1 MAKKNTYDVTKTGP
15 LTYRQLQEENSSS
28 SASVNS
34 PFYSVL
40 RDTHRRA
47 FVPTSEFIYEGPEK
61 SPLIEAG
68 SYLGESMFDPDYI
81 SEADYARMQEN
92 PEELRAENQPWYAQ
106 LAAGAAKG
114 VLTFGTTFLNG
125 TLGLI
130 AGIGQGIYN
139 LADDD
144 ESTGFLQGIWDN
156 DVNKTMQA
164 VSDWSEKALPN
175 YYTDEEKNEPWYTNI
190 FTANFLGDKFLKNI
204 GFTVGAFY
212 SGGLYSKAL
221 SAIGGAS
228 KLAGATR
235 ALTASGIEAA
245 GEGSIEAINET
256 KPWYNLHAQILD
268 DDRNTQLAKLQ
279 DSYKPRIQ
287 AILDE
292 YENTKGTLVSSPDG
306 RSMYDPAARKRDEA
320 LAALRKEYQA
330 AKTTIDRNYEAGM
343 AKLNEDRAKMGNK
356 ILGMNMAILTAS
368 NLFQFGKL
376 FANGFKTANRTSKIV
391 KAADGTYKAEK
402 SAIEPWAKG
411 IGRSLSEGAEEIS
424 QKAASEVAGNYYGTD
439 VMNYYKKA
447 KDPDAEQETLS
458 WINSFSEGIEKTVG
472 EGSSWEEFFIGT
484 LTGALGMP
492 VFGKANTQQ
501 AYLGKGKS
509 VGMAGG
515 MFDAFSEYKE
525 RVQRDTEIAN
535 ALNERVQDPKFKEYY
550 QGMIRHYKL
559 QKEMDK
565 ATDSG
570 DEFEFKNHEHSQ
582 MVNDIA
588 MWDNAGKIEDLI
600 EMINDA
606 ADTSPKNIQEI
617 IRDTTDNLQ
626 SNPEYQK
633 NIDKISKKIG
643 NLEDKLDV
651 LGGQLSETSEDDAN
665 YEKLISEVEKTNKQ
679 IDKEKA
685 KLKEAETKRNLFV
698 GAFVDERGNPYSQKD
713 IVNKI
718 ESNKK
723 DILDAVELYRKTKQ
737 DIDSGTNYTLN
748 SEQLALLTWMKA
760 HKENW
765 DNRASTMAGEVKQSA
780 VPLILKAVQKEID
793 DFNKELNDMPE
804 ILKEEN
810 KKKAEEINKDVKTL
824 MDIKETLTK
833 LQAMDNAD
841 VARTLALAPQI
852 GNLLK
857 LSMAR
862 PDISQQLTGNTWELI
877 KKVDD
882 IAKAS
887 NASLQYQQ
895 KLMEYMLN
903 PQALNKDMEEADKE
917 AVSEYIKKQTEQIK
931 KDIVENVKTVPQMR
945 EALQGLGDDH
955 DAIVKQLTKDEDE
968 NIAKLATAYQQITA
982 LQRIAEKEFVKP
994 PRNEMEATGNNA
1006 AMQTFD
1012 AIVNEADSI
1021 EDAINKLKE
1030 QIDKAKSATENVGH
1044 EAIVANKLQEILDSY
1059 EDAKSAKKT
1068 ESKDKESKKKAKEDD
1083 NAGWFR
1089 KGMKRAKEK
1098 AGEVLNKA
1106 KEKIKGKE
1114 EDKEDK
1120 EEETKGKGKGKEET
1134 TVKKKLNLRVL
1145 NSLPIDEAIEYLEN
1159 LDVDD
1164 FSDAEIA
1171 KLNNLLQKMKEKK
1184 NNPSV
1189 HNSSDE
1195 ESSNA
1200 EDNSTE
1206 KSSDPHFRSWIWGK
1220 YNFKSLADR
1229 AKREAVYNTYDKT
1242 QDQLAAMDELGAF
1255 DFVDNGGLGRLVKA
1269 EPNLKINYIKAKDK
1283 RLADSILLAVEM
1295 TKERIRKAKPVRLI
1309 TGSDGKSYQVVGV
1322 LGYPNTDVAAKDN
1335 WQEVNKAIMK
1345 ERGKDRPEFFVSENF
1360 YNKVKHIYSGR
1371 MVKSGTIVSK
1381 DGTVTGKVEDRSLK
1395 QMLHGVQPL
1404 LGVYYNEARPLE
1416 TPALPNG
1423 ADVVPLNINNR
1434 NPREGSIWLMVQ
1446 EADGRYYAKAVKVRR
1461 FTTDEYNID
1470 EHKDSPILQQI
1481 IHDLKVICNPEAD
1494 VLDRYSAKYD
1504 LQEHLLYFPENI
1516 NILFNEDV
1524 VSISGVEWGNDIGKG
1539 LSPEEKAQK
1548 ILENLQDED
1557 LNLRFQIDVSHLED
1571 KDYVQELLDSD
1582 VMTSDLLQAHNVN
1595 ASFDL
1600 YLNDSETGEPIESNQ
1615 ANEGSN
1621 VGHTGSRGVN
1631 IALSG
1636 NTVNIG
1642 RTEYTLLSDG
1652 RVMKKNQEVTDPKI
1666 VAQVKVINNIDEGKV
1681 NPIENTNVYLGVYD
1695 DGTRF
1700 GVKKTATSHSILE
1713 GSKLEAAE
1721 EKAKKLAEKKKK
1733 RANVKNVAK
1742 AIEEGKEEG
1751 LSTDE
1756 LKSKAKSSLF
1766 GIEDEEDSENTTSD
1780 TTDTTDDEEGG
1791 ISTDAS
1797 MSRARRGLFGVD
1809 SSKDENKDE
1818 DDSLPEPEAPAKPKR
1833 KGPPI
1838 IGREFKEIPVRDTAV
1853 TLESLS
1859 RKRANR
1865 TRIFGLTKDGKQM
1878 FTKLTDFYDYVR
1890 DPKNGLSDIINTQED
1905 FNSLLN
1911 TIEKCR

>member
-15 LTYRQLQEENSSS
+15 LTYRQLQEENSPS

-47 FVPTSEFIYEGPEK
+47 FVPSSEFIYEGPEK

-81 SEADYARMQEN
+81 SEVDYARMQEN

-144 ESTGFLQGIWDN
+144 ENTGFWQGIWDN
-156 DVNKTMQA
+156 DVSKTMQA

-221 SAIGGAS
+221 SAIGGVS

-235 ALTASGIEAA
+235 ALTASGIAA
-245 GEGSIEAINET
+245 VNEGSIEAINNT
-256 KPWYNLHAQILD
+256 RDWYKLHAQMLD
-268 DDRNTQLAKLQ
+268 DDRNQQLVNLQ
-279 DSYKPRIQ
+279 DSYNPKIQ
-287 AILDE
+287 AIIDE
-292 YENTKGTLVSSPDG
+292 YENTKGTLVTSPDG

-320 LAALRKEYQA
+320 LAALRKEYQT
-330 AKTTIDRNYEAGM
+330 AKTTIDKNYEVGM

-356 ILGMNMAILTAS
+356 ILGMNAAILTAS
-368 NLFQFGKL
+368 NMFQFGKL

-515 MFDAFSEYKE
+515 MFDAFSEYRE

-535 ALNERVQDPKFKEYY
+535 ALNEGVQDPKFKEYY

-559 QKEMDK
+559 QKEMDN

-606 ADTSPKNIQEI
+606 ADASPENIQEI
-617 IRDTTDNLQ
+617 IRETTSNLQ

-633 NIDKISKKIG
+633 NIDKINKKIG
-643 NLEDKLDV
+643 KLEEKLDE
-651 LGGQLSETSEDDAN
+651 LKGQLSETYEDDVN
-665 YEKLISEVEKTNKQ
+665 YEKLINEVNKVNKQ
-679 IDKEKA
+679 IDKEEA

-698 GAFVDERGNPYSQKD
+698 GAFVDERGNPYSQED

-723 DILDAVELYRKTKQ
+723 DILDTIELYRKTKQ
-737 DIDSGTNYTLN
+737 DIDSSTNYALN
-748 SEQLALLTWMKA
+748 SEQLALLIWMKA

-765 DNRASTMAGEVKQSA
+765 DNRASTMAGEIKQSA
-780 VPLILKAVQKEID
+780 VPLILKAVQKETD
-793 DFNKELNDMPE
+793 DFNKELNNMPE

-810 KKKAEEINKDVKTL
+810 RKKAEEINKDVKTL

-841 VARTLALAPQI
+841 VARTLALAPQV
-852 GNLLK
+852 GSLLK

-862 PDISQQLTGNTWELI
+862 PDISQQITGNTWELI

-882 IAKAS
+882 VAKAT

-931 KDIVENVKTVPQMR
+931 KDIVDNVKTVPQMR

-955 DAIVKQLTKDEDE
+955 DAVVKQLTKDENED
-968 NIAKLATAYQQITA
+968 IANLATAYQQITA
-982 LQRIAEKEFVKP
+982 LQRIAEKKFAEP
-994 PRNEMEATGNNA
+994 SRNEMEATGNNA

-1012 AIVNEADSI
+1012 AVVNEANSI
-1021 EDAINKLKE
+1021 EDVINKLKE
-1030 QIDKAKSATENVGH
+1030 QIDNANNATENVGH

-1059 EDAKSAKKT
+1059 KDAKSTKKT

-1083 NAGWFR
+1083 NAEWIK
-1089 KGMKRAKEK
+1089 KGIKKAKKK
-1098 AGEVLNKA
+1098 AGEALNKA
-1106 KEKIKGKE
+1106 KEKLKGKE
-1114 EDKEDK
+1114 EDKE
-1120 EEETKGKGKGKEET
+1120 EETKDKDKEKDK
-1134 TVKKKLNLRVL
+1134 VKKKLDLRVL
-1145 NSLPIDEAIEYLEN
+1145 NSLPIDEAIEYLEK

-1164 FSDAEIA
+1164 FSAAEVA

-1184 NNPSV
+1184 DNPSV

-1220 YNFKSLADR
+1220 YDFVSLYDR

-1283 RLADSILLAVEM
+1283 RLSDSILLAVEM
-1295 TKERIRKAKPVRLI
+1295 TKERTRKTKPVRLI

-1322 LGYPNTDVAAKDN
+1322 LGYASADDAAKDN

-1345 ERGKDRPEFFVSENF
+1345 ERGKARPEYFVSENF

-1371 MVKSGTIVSK
+1371 MVKSGTVVSK
-1381 DGTVTGKVEDRSLK
+1381 DGTITGKVEDRSLK

-1404 LGVYYNEARPLE
+1404 LGVYYNEAKPLE
-1416 TPALPNG
+1416 IPALPNG

-1461 FTTDEYNID
+1461 FNTKEYNID

-1481 IHDLKVICNPEAD
+1481 IHDLEVICNPEAD

-1516 NILFNEDV
+1516 NILFNEDI

-1548 ILENLQDED
+1548 IRKNLQDED
-1557 LNLRFQIDVSHLED
+1557 LNLRFQIDVSKLDD

-1615 ANEGSN
+1615 ANEDSN
-1621 VGHTGSRGVN
+1621 VGHTGNRGVN

-1652 RVMKKNQEVTDPKI
+1652 TVMKKNQKVEDPNI
-1666 VAQVKVINNIDEGKV
+1666 IAQVKVINNINKGAV
-1681 NPIENTNVYLGVYD
+1681 NPIEGTNVYIGIYD

-1713 GSKLEAAE
+1713 GSKLEAVE

-1733 RANVKNVAK
+1733 RTNIKKVAK
-1742 AIEEGKEEG
+1742 SVEEGKEEG
-1751 LSTDE
+1751 LSTGE
-1756 LKSKAKSSLF
+1756 LKRKAKSSLF
-1766 GIEDEEDSENTTSD
+1766 GIEDGEEGDTASTNTPG
-1780 TTDTTDDEEGG
+1780 DEEGG
-1791 ISTDAS
+1791 ISTDAL
-1797 MSRARRGLFGVD
+1797 MNRARRGLFGVN
-1809 SSKDENKDE
+1809 SSEDE
-1818 DDSLPEPEAPAKPKR
+1818 DEDESLPEPKAPAKPKR

-1838 IGREFKEIPVRDTAV
+1838 IGREFKGEPIVKDTAV

-1865 TRIFGLTKDGKQM
+1865 TRIFGLTDKKGKQM
-1878 FTKLTDFYDYVR
+1878 FTELTDFYDYVR

-1905 FNSLLN
+1905 FDSLLD
-1911 TIEKCR
+1911 TIENCR

>member
-15 LTYRQLQEENSSS
+15 LTYRQLQEENSPS

-40 RDTHRRA
+40 RDTHRKA
-47 FVPTSEFIYEGPEK
+47 FVPSSEFIYEGPEK

-81 SEADYARMQEN
+81 SEVDYARMQEN
-92 PEELRAENQPWYAQ
+92 PEELRAENQPWYSK
-106 LAAGAAKG
+106 LGAGAAKG

-235 ALTASGIEAA
+235 ALTASGIAA
-245 GEGSIEAINET
+245 TNEGSIEALNET
-256 KPWYNLHAQILD
+256 ESWYNLNAQILD

-292 YENTKGTLVSSPDG
+292 YENTKGTLVTSPDG
-306 RSMYDPAARKRDEA
+306 RSMYDPAVRKRDEA
-320 LAALRKEYQA
+320 LAALQKEYQT
-330 AKTTIDRNYEAGM
+330 AKTTVDRNYEAGM

-402 SAIEPWAKG
+402 SAIEPWVKG
-411 IGRSLSEGAEEIS
+411 IGRSLSEGTEEIS

-515 MFDAFSEYKE
+515 MFDAFSEYRE

-606 ADTSPKNIQEI
+606 ADTSPENIQEI
-617 IRDTTDNLQ
+617 IRETTSNLQ

-633 NIDKISKKIG
+633 NIDKINKKIG
-643 NLEDKLDV
+643 KLEEKLDE

-665 YEKLISEVEKTNKQ
+665 YEKLINEVNKINEQ
-679 IDKEKA
+679 IDKEEA

-698 GAFVDERGNPYSQKD
+698 GAFVDERGNPYSQED

-723 DILDAVELYRKTKQ
+723 DILDTIELYRKTKQ
-737 DIDSGTNYTLN
+737 DIDSSTNYALN

-765 DNRASTMAGEVKQSA
+765 DNRASTMAGEIKQSA

-793 DFNKELNDMPE
+793 DFNKELNNMPE

-810 KKKAEEINKDVKTL
+810 RKKAEEINKDVKTL

-841 VARTLALAPQI
+841 VARTLALAPQV
-852 GNLLK
+852 GSLLK

-862 PDISQQLTGNTWELI
+862 PDISQQITGNTWELI

-882 IAKAS
+882 VAKAT

-931 KDIVENVKTVPQMR
+931 KDIVDNVKTVPQMR

-955 DAIVKQLTKDEDE
+955 DAVVKQLTKDENED
-968 NIAKLATAYQQITA
+968 IAKLATAYQQITA
-982 LQRIAEKEFVKP
+982 LQRIAEKEFAKP

-1012 AIVNEADSI
+1012 AVVNEANSI
-1021 EDAINKLKE
+1021 EDVINKLKE
-1030 QIDKAKSATENVGH
+1030 QIDDANNATENVGH

-1083 NAGWFR
+1083 NAGWFK

-1106 KEKIKGKE
+1106 KEKLKG
-1114 EDKEDK
+1114 KEDK
-1120 EEETKGKGKGKEET
+1120 EEETKDKDKEKDK
-1134 TVKKKLNLRVL
+1134 VKKKLDLRVL
-1145 NSLPIDEAIEYLEN
+1145 NSLPIDEAIEYLEK

-1164 FSDAEIA
+1164 FSAAEVA

-1184 NNPSV
+1184 DNPSV

-1206 KSSDPHFRSWIWGK
+1206 KSSDPHFRSWRWGK
-1220 YNFKSLADR
+1220 YDFVSLNDR
-1229 AKREAVYNTYDKT
+1229 AKREAVYNTHDKT

-1269 EPNLKINYIKAKDK
+1269 EPNLKITYIKAKDK
-1283 RLADSILLAVEM
+1283 RLSDSILLAVEM

-1322 LGYPNTDVAAKDN
+1322 LGYASADDAAKDN

-1345 ERGKDRPEFFVSENF
+1345 ERGKARPEYFVSENF

-1371 MVKSGTIVSK
+1371 MVKSGTVVSK

-1395 QMLHGVQPL
+1395 QMLHGVTPL
-1404 LGVYYNEARPLE
+1404 LGVYYNEARGLE
-1416 TPALPNG
+1416 VPALPNG
-1423 ADVVPLNINNR
+1423 ADKVPLNINNR
-1434 NPREGSIWLMVQ
+1434 NPREGSVWLMVQ
-1446 EADGRYYAKAVKVRR
+1446 EADGRYYAKAIKVRR
-1461 FTTDEYNID
+1461 FNTEEYNID

-1481 IHDLKVICNPEAD
+1481 IHDLEVICNPEAD

-1504 LQEHLLYFPENI
+1504 LQEHLLYFPEYI
-1516 NILFNEDV
+1516 NILFNEDI

-1557 LNLRFQIDVSHLED
+1557 LNLRFQIDVSKLDD

-1600 YLNDSETGEPIESNQ
+1600 YLNDNETGEPIESNQ
-1615 ANEGSN
+1615 ANEDSN
-1621 VGHTGSRGVN
+1621 VGHTGNRGVN

-1695 DGTRF
+1695 DGTEF
-1700 GVKKTATSHSILE
+1700 GVKKTATSHSIVE
-1713 GSKLEAAE
+1713 GDKLEAAK
-1721 EKAKKLAEKKKK
+1721 EKSKKLTEKKKQK
-1733 RANVKNVAK
+1733 ATIKKVAK
-1742 AIEEGKEEG
+1742 VIEEGKEDG
-1751 LSTDE
+1751 LSTEE
-1756 LKSKAKSSLF
+1756 LRKKAGKTIF
-1766 GIEDEEDSENTTSD
+1766 GIEDE
-1780 TTDTTDDEEGG
+1780 
-1791 ISTDAS
+1791 
-1797 MSRARRGLFGVD
+1797 
-1809 SSKDENKDE
+1809 DE
-1818 DDSLPEPEAPAKPKR
+1818 DTDSVTETLSTEEDDLSTESLRNRAGRSIFSGVVSSDEVEEEPAPKTTAKPRR

-1859 RKRANR
+1859 RKRANIA
-1865 TRIFGLTKDGKQM
+1865 RIFGLTKDGKQM

-1905 FNSLLN
+1905 FDSLLN
-1911 TIEKCR
+1911 TIENCR

>member
-1 MAKKNTYDVTKTGP
+1 MATKTRKLEDRVNTGIIDLTKTGP
-15 LTYRQLQEENSSS
+15 VSYRELQRLNNYLPEESDINKKESDSWGS
-28 SASVNS
+28 DL
-34 PFYSVL
+34 VL
-40 RDTHRRA
+40 GRA
-47 FVPTSEFIYEGPEK
+47 GAIHYTN
-61 SPLIEAG
+61 
-68 SYLGESMFDPDYI
+68 
-81 SEADYARMQEN
+81 N
-92 PEELRAENQPWYAQ
+92 PEEDFGESSYDDVLANQFQYDNYVDLRGERQPWYAQ

-139 LADDD
+139 LADDN
-144 ESTGFLQGIWDN
+144 ENTGFWQGIWDN

-204 GFTVGAFY
+204 GFIVGAYY

-235 ALTASGIEAA
+235 AMTASGIAA
-245 GEGSIEAINET
+245 VNEGSIEAINNT
-256 KPWYNLHAQILD
+256 RDWYNLHAQMLD
-268 DDRNTQLAKLQ
+268 DDRSQQLVNLQ
-279 DSYKPRIQ
+279 DSYKPKIQ

-320 LAALRKEYQA
+320 LAALQKEYQT
-330 AKTTIDRNYEAGM
+330 AKTTVDRNYEAGM

-356 ILGMNMAILTAS
+356 ILGMNAAILTAS

-411 IGRSLSEGAEEIS
+411 IGRSLSEGTEEIS
-424 QKAASEVAGNYYGTD
+424 QKVASEVAGNYYGTD

-515 MFDAFSEYKE
+515 MFDAFAEYRE

-606 ADTSPKNIQEI
+606 ADTSPENIQEI
-617 IRDTTDNLQ
+617 IRETTSNLQ
-626 SNPEYQK
+626 SNPKYQK
-633 NIDKISKKIG
+633 NIDEINKKIG
-643 NLEDKLDV
+643 KLEEKLDE

-665 YEKLISEVEKTNKQ
+665 YEKLINEVDKVNKQ
-679 IDKEKA
+679 IDKEEA

-698 GAFVDERGNPYSQKD
+698 GAFVDERGNPYSQED

-723 DILDAVELYRKTKQ
+723 DILDAVKLYRKTKQ

-765 DNRASTMAGEVKQSA
+765 DNRASTMAGEIKQSA

-841 VARTLALAPQI
+841 VARTLALAPQV
-852 GNLLK
+852 GSLLK

-862 PDISQQLTGNTWELI
+862 PDISQQITGNTWELI

-882 IAKAS
+882 VAKAT

-931 KDIVENVKTVPQMR
+931 KDIVDNVKTVPQMR

-955 DAIVKQLTKDEDE
+955 DAIVKQLTKDENED
-968 NIAKLATAYQQITA
+968 IAKLATAYQQITA
-982 LQRIAEKEFVKP
+982 LQRIAEKEFAEP

-1012 AIVNEADSI
+1012 AVVNEANSI
-1021 EDAINKLKE
+1021 EDVINKLKE
-1030 QIDKAKSATENVGH
+1030 QIEDANNATENIGH

-1068 ESKDKESKKKAKEDD
+1068 ENKDKESKKKAKEDD
-1083 NAGWFR
+1083 NAGWFK
-1089 KGMKRAKEK
+1089 KGMKKAKEK
-1098 AGEVLNKA
+1098 AGEALNKA

-1114 EDKEDK
+1114 EDKKDK
-1120 EEETKGKGKGKEET
+1120 EEETKGKDKEEP
-1134 TVKKKLNLRVL
+1134 TVKKKLNLKVL

-1164 FSDAEIA
+1164 FSAAEVA

-1206 KSSDPHFRSWIWGK
+1206 KSSDPHFRSWRWGK
-1220 YNFKSLADR
+1220 YDFVSLNDR

-1283 RLADSILLAVEM
+1283 RLSDSILLAVEM
-1295 TKERIRKAKPVRLI
+1295 TKERTRKAKPVRLI
-1309 TGSDGKSYQVVGV
+1309 TGSDDKSYQVVGV
-1322 LGYPNTDVAAKDN
+1322 LGYASADDAAKDN

-1345 ERGKDRPEFFVSENF
+1345 ERGKARPEYFVSENF

-1371 MVKSGTIVSK
+1371 MVKSGTVVSK

-1416 TPALPNG
+1416 IPALPNG
-1423 ADVVPLNINNR
+1423 ADVVSLNINNR

-1481 IHDLKVICNPEAD
+1481 IHDLEVICNPESD

-1504 LQEHLLYFPENI
+1504 LQEHLLYFPEGI

-1548 ILENLQDED
+1548 ILKSLQDED
-1557 LNLRFQIDVSHLED
+1557 LNLRFQIDVSKLDD
-1571 KDYVQELLDSD
+1571 KDYVLELLDSD

-1615 ANEGSN
+1615 ANEDSN
-1621 VGHTGSRGVN
+1621 VGHTGNRGVN

-1642 RTEYTLLSDG
+1642 KTEYTLLSDG
-1652 RVMKKNQEVTDPKI
+1652 RVMKKNQEVTDSKI

-1695 DGTRF
+1695 DGTEF
-1700 GVKKTATSHSILE
+1700 GVKKTATSHSIVE
-1713 GSKLEAAE
+1713 GDKLEAAK
-1721 EKAKKLAEKKKK
+1721 EKSKKLTEKKKQK
-1733 RANVKNVAK
+1733 ATIKKVAK
-1742 AIEEGKEEG
+1742 VIEEGKEDG
-1751 LSTDE
+1751 LSTEE
-1756 LKSKAKSSLF
+1756 LRKKAGKTIF
-1766 GIEDEEDSENTTSD
+1766 GIEDEDKDTDSVTETL
-1780 TTDTTDDEEGG
+1780 
-1791 ISTDAS
+1791 ST
-1797 MSRARRGLFGVD
+1797 
-1809 SSKDENKDE
+1809 EE
-1818 DDSLPEPEAPAKPKR
+1818 DDLSTESLRKRAGRSIFSGVVSSDEVEEEPAPKATAKPRR

-1859 RKRANR
+1859 RKRANWA
-1865 TRIFGLTKDGKQM
+1865 RIFGLTKDGKQM

-1905 FNSLLN
+1905 FDSLLD
-1911 TIEKCR
+1911 TIENCR

>member
-1 MAKKNTYDVTKTGP
+1 MATKTRKLEDRVNTGLIDLTKTGP
-15 LTYRQLQEENSSS
+15 ISYRELQRLNNYLPEESDINKKESDSWGS
-28 SASVNS
+28 DL
-34 PFYSVL
+34 VL
-40 RDTHRRA
+40 GRA
-47 FVPTSEFIYEGPEK
+47 GDIHYTN
-61 SPLIEAG
+61 
-68 SYLGESMFDPDYI
+68 
-81 SEADYARMQEN
+81 N
-92 PEELRAENQPWYAQ
+92 PEEDFGESVYDDVLANQFQYDNYVDLRGERQPWYAQ

-114 VLTFGTTFLNG
+114 VLTFGTTFVNG

-144 ESTGFLQGIWDN
+144 ENTGFWQGIWDN

-235 ALTASGIEAA
+235 ALTASGIAA
-245 GEGSIEAINET
+245 VNEGSIEAINNT
-256 KPWYNLHAQILD
+256 RDWYNLHSQMLD
-268 DDRNTQLAKLQ
+268 DDRNQQLVNLK

-292 YENTKGTLVSSPDG
+292 YENTKGTLVTSPDG
-306 RSMYDPAARKRDEA
+306 RSMYDPAKRKMDLA

-330 AKTTIDRNYEAGM
+330 AKTTVDRNYEAGM

-356 ILGMNMAILTAS
+356 ILGMNVAILTAS
-368 NLFQFGKL
+368 NMFQFGKL

-411 IGRSLSEGAEEIS
+411 IGRSLAEGNEEIS
-424 QKAASEVAGNYYGTD
+424 QKAAAEVAGNYYGTD

-447 KDPDAEQETLS
+447 KDPDAEQETLD

-472 EGSSWEEFFIGT
+472 EGSSWEEFFIGA

-606 ADTSPKNIQEI
+606 ADTSPENIQEI
-617 IRDTTDNLQ
+617 IRETTSNLQ

-633 NIDKISKKIG
+633 NIDKINKKIG
-643 NLEDKLDV
+643 KLEEKLDV
-651 LGGQLSETSEDDAN
+651 LVGQLSETSEDDAN
-665 YEKLISEVEKTNKQ
+665 YEKLINEVDKVNKQ
-679 IDKEKA
+679 INKEEA
-685 KLKEAETKRNLFV
+685 KLREAETKRNLFV
-698 GAFVDERGNPYSQKD
+698 GAFVDERGNPYSQED

-723 DILDAVELYRKTKQ
+723 DILNAVKLYRKTKQ
-737 DIDSGTNYTLN
+737 DIDSSTNYTLN

-765 DNRASTMAGEVKQSA
+765 DNRASTMAGEIKQSA

-810 KKKAEEINKDVKTL
+810 RKKAEEINKDVKTL

-841 VARTLALAPQI
+841 VARTLALAPQV
-852 GNLLK
+852 GSLLK

-862 PDISQQLTGNTWELI
+862 PDISQQITGNTWELI

-882 IAKAS
+882 VAKAT

-931 KDIVENVKTVPQMR
+931 KDIVDNVKTVPQMR

-982 LQRIAEKEFVKP
+982 LQRIAEKEFAEP

-1030 QIDKAKSATENVGH
+1030 QIDKAQSATENVGH

-1083 NAGWFR
+1083 NAGWFK
-1089 KGMKRAKEK
+1089 KGMKKAKEK
-1098 AGEVLNKA
+1098 AGEALNKA

-1114 EDKEDK
+1114 EDKE
-1120 EEETKGKGKGKEET
+1120 EETKDKDKEKDK
-1134 TVKKKLNLRVL
+1134 VKKKLDLRVL
-1145 NSLPIDEAIEYLEN
+1145 NSLPIDEAIEYLEK

-1184 NNPSV
+1184 KNPSV

-1206 KSSDPHFRSWIWGK
+1206 KSSDPHFRSWRWGK
-1220 YNFKSLADR
+1220 YDFVSLYDR
-1229 AKREAVYNTYDKT
+1229 AKREAIYNTYDKT

-1269 EPNLKINYIKAKDK
+1269 EPNLKINYIKAKE
-1283 RLADSILLAVEM
+1283 RLSDSILLAVEM
-1295 TKERIRKAKPVRLI
+1295 TKERVKKAKPVRLI
-1309 TGSDGKSYQVVGV
+1309 TGSNGKQYQVVGV
-1322 LGYPNTDVAAKDN
+1322 LGYASADDAAKDN

-1345 ERGKDRPEFFVSENF
+1345 ERGKERPEFFVSEKF

-1371 MVKSGTIVSK
+1371 MVKSGTVVSK

-1416 TPALPNG
+1416 IPALPNG

-1434 NPREGSIWLMVQ
+1434 NPREGSIWLVVQ
-1446 EADGRYYAKAVKVRR
+1446 EADGRFYAKAVKVRR
-1461 FTTDEYNID
+1461 FNKKEYNIG

-1481 IHDLKVICNPEAD
+1481 THDLEVICNPEAD

-1733 RANVKNVAK
+1733 RTNVKKVAK

-1766 GIEDEEDSENTTSD
+1766 GIEDKEDSESTADTNTPE
-1780 TTDTTDDEEGG
+1780 EEGG
-1791 ISTDAS
+1791 ISTDAL
-1797 MSRARRGLFGVD
+1797 MGRARRGLFGVD
-1809 SSKDENKDE
+1809 SSEDE
-1818 DDSLPEPEAPAKPKR
+1818 DDSLPEPKAPAKPKR

-1838 IGREFKEIPVRDTAV
+1838 IGREFKGEPIVKDTAV

-1878 FTKLTDFYDYVR
+1878 FTTLTDFYDYVR

-1905 FNSLLN
+1905 FDSLLD

>member
-1 MAKKNTYDVTKTGP
+1 MATKTRKLEDRVNTGLIDLTKTGP
-15 LTYRQLQEENSSS
+15 ISYRELQRLNNYLPEESDINKKESDSWGS
-28 SASVNS
+28 DL
-34 PFYSVL
+34 VL
-40 RDTHRRA
+40 GRA
-47 FVPTSEFIYEGPEK
+47 GDIHYTN
-61 SPLIEAG
+61 
-68 SYLGESMFDPDYI
+68 
-81 SEADYARMQEN
+81 N
-92 PEELRAENQPWYAQ
+92 PEEDFGESVYDDVLANQFQYDNYEDLRGERQPWYAQ

-144 ESTGFLQGIWDN
+144 ESTGFWQGIWDN

-175 YYTDEEKNEPWYTNI
+175 YYTDEEKNGPWYENI
-190 FTANFLGDKFLKNI
+190 FTANFLGDKFLKNV

-221 SAIGGAS
+221 SAIP
-228 KLAGATR
+228 KLTGITR
-235 ALTASGIEAA
+235 AMTASGIAA
-245 GEGSIEAINET
+245 VNEGSIEAINNT
-256 KPWYNLHAQILD
+256 RDWYKLHSQMLD
-268 DDRNTQLAKLQ
+268 DDRNQQLVNLQ

-292 YENTKGTLVSSPDG
+292 YENTKGTLVTSPDG
-306 RSMYDPAARKRDEA
+306 KSMYDPAKRKMDLA
-320 LAALRKEYQA
+320 LAALRKEYDSA
-330 AKTTIDRNYEAGM
+330 VTSINKNYEVGM
-343 AKLNEDRAKMGNK
+343 AKLNEDRAKMGNA
-356 ILGMNMAILTAS
+356 ILGMNVGILTAS
-368 NLFQFGKL
+368 NMFQFGKL

-447 KDPDAEQETLS
+447 KDPDAEQETLD
-458 WINSFSEGIEKTVG
+458 WINSFNEGIEKTLG

-606 ADTSPKNIQEI
+606 ADTSPENINEI

-633 NIDKISKKIG
+633 NIDKISNKIG
-643 NLEDKLDV
+643 KLEDKLEV

-765 DNRASTMAGEVKQSA
+765 DDRASTMAGEIKQSA

-833 LQAMDNAD
+833 LQAMDDAD

-862 PDISQQLTGNTWELI
+862 PDISQQIAGNTWELI

-955 DAIVKQLTKDEDE
+955 DAIVKQLTRDEDE

-1012 AIVNEADSI
+1012 AITNEAESI
-1021 EDAINKLKE
+1021 EDVINKLKE
-1030 QIDKAKSATENVGH
+1030 QIDKAKNATENVGH

-1083 NAGWFR
+1083 EDSSWIKKSTKAA
-1089 KGMKRAKEK
+1089 KKKVTEALKKVKEK
-1098 AGEVLNKA
+1098 V
-1106 KEKIKGKE
+1106 KGKE
-1114 EDKEDK
+1114 ESKEDKEDK
-1120 EEETKGKGKGKEET
+1120 EKETKGKDKEET

-1145 NSLPIDEAIEYLEN
+1145 NSLPIDEAIEYLEK

-1164 FSDAEIA
+1164 FSDAKIA

-1206 KSSDPHFRSWIWGK
+1206 KSSDPHFRSWRWGK
-1220 YNFKSLADR
+1220 YDFVSLYDR

-1283 RLADSILLAVEM
+1283 RLTDSILLAVEM
-1295 TKERIRKAKPVRLI
+1295 TEERIRKAKPVRLI

-1322 LGYPNTDVAAKDN
+1322 LGYANTDVAAKDN
-1335 WQEVNKAIMK
+1335 WQEVNKAIMR

-1371 MVKSGTIVSK
+1371 MVKSGTVVSK
-1381 DGTVTGKVEDRSLK
+1381 DGTITGKVEDRSLK

-1416 TPALPNG
+1416 IPALPNG

-1434 NPREGSIWLMVQ
+1434 NPREGSIWLVVQ

-1461 FTTDEYNID
+1461 FTTDEYNTD

-1481 IHDLKVICNPEAD
+1481 IHDLEVICNPEAD

-1524 VSISGVEWGNDIGKG
+1524 VSISGVEWGNNIGKG

-1548 ILENLQDED
+1548 ILKSLQSED

-1621 VGHTGSRGVN
+1621 VGHTGNRGVN

-1700 GVKKTATSHSILE
+1700 GVKKTASSHSILE

-1721 EKAKKLAEKKKK
+1721 EKAKKLAEKKEK
-1733 RANVKNVAK
+1733 RANVKKVAK

-1766 GIEDEEDSENTTSD
+1766 GIEDEEDSENTTTSD
-1780 TTDTTDDEEGG
+1780 TSDTSDEDGG
-1791 ISTDAS
+1791 ISTDALLN
-1797 MSRARRGLFGVD
+1797 RARKGLFGAD
-1809 SSKDENKDE
+1809 SSEDE
-1818 DDSLPEPEAPAKPKR
+1818 DEDSSLPKPEVPAKPKR

-1838 IGREFKEIPVRDTAV
+1838 IGREFKGKPIVRDTAV

-1865 TRIFGLTKDGKQM
+1865 TRIFGLTDEKGKQM

-1890 DPKNGLSDIINTQED
+1890 DPKKGLSDIINTQED
-1905 FNSLLN
+1905 FDSLLD
-1911 TIEKCR
+1911 TIENCR

>member
-15 LTYRQLQEENSSS
+15 LTYRQLQEENSPS

-47 FVPTSEFIYEGPEK
+47 FVPSSEFIYEGPEK

-81 SEADYARMQEN
+81 SEVDYARMQEN

-144 ESTGFLQGIWDN
+144 ENTGFWQGIWDN
-156 DVNKTMQA
+156 DVNRTMQA

-235 ALTASGIEAA
+235 ALTASGIAA
-245 GEGSIEAINET
+245 VNEGSIEAINNT
-256 KPWYNLHAQILD
+256 RDWYKLHAQMLD
-268 DDRNTQLAKLQ
+268 DDRNQQLVNLQ

-287 AILDE
+287 AIVDE

-306 RSMYDPAARKRDEA
+306 RSMYDPAARKRDAA
-320 LAALRKEYQA
+320 LAALRKEYQT
-330 AKTTIDRNYEAGM
+330 AKTTVDRNYEVGM

-356 ILGMNMAILTAS
+356 ILGMNAAILTAS

-439 VMNYYKKA
+439 VMNYYKHA
-447 KDPDAEQETLS
+447 KDPDAEQETLD
-458 WINSFSEGIEKTVG
+458 WINSFNEGIEKTLG
-472 EGSSWEEFFIGT
+472 EGSSWEEFFIGA

-606 ADTSPKNIQEI
+606 ADTSPENIQEI
-617 IRDTTDNLQ
+617 IRETTSNLQ
-626 SNPEYQK
+626 SNPKYQK
-633 NIDKISKKIG
+633 NIDKISNKIG
-643 NLEDKLDV
+643 KLEDKLDE
-651 LGGQLSETSEDDAN
+651 LGGQLSETSEDDTN
-665 YEKLISEVEKTNKQ
+665 YEKLISKVEKTNKQ

-698 GAFVDERGNPYSQKD
+698 GAFVDERGNPYSQED

-723 DILDAVELYRKTKQ
+723 DILDTIELYRKTKQ
-737 DIDSGTNYTLN
+737 DIDSSTNYALN

-765 DNRASTMAGEVKQSA
+765 DNRASTMAGEIKQSA

-793 DFNKELNDMPE
+793 DFNKELNNMPE

-810 KKKAEEINKDVKTL
+810 RKKAEEINKDVKTL

-841 VARTLALAPQI
+841 VARTLALAPQV
-852 GNLLK
+852 GSLLK

-862 PDISQQLTGNTWELI
+862 PDISQQITGNTWELI

-882 IAKAS
+882 VAKAT

-931 KDIVENVKTVPQMR
+931 KDIVDNVKTVPQMR

-982 LQRIAEKEFVKP
+982 LQRIAEKEFAEP

-1012 AIVNEADSI
+1012 AVVNEANSI
-1021 EDAINKLKE
+1021 EDVINKLKE
-1030 QIDKAKSATENVGH
+1030 QIDNANNATKNVGH

-1083 NAGWFR
+1083 NAGWFK

-1098 AGEVLNKA
+1098 AGEALNKA
-1106 KEKIKGKE
+1106 KEKLKG
-1114 EDKEDK
+1114 KEDK
-1120 EEETKGKGKGKEET
+1120 EEETKDKDKEKDK
-1134 TVKKKLNLRVL
+1134 VKKKLDLRVL
-1145 NSLPIDEAIEYLEN
+1145 NSLPIDEAIEYLEK

-1171 KLNNLLQKMKEKK
+1171 KLNNLLQKMKDKK
-1184 NNPSV
+1184 DNPSV

-1283 RLADSILLAVEM
+1283 RLSDSILLAVEM

-1322 LGYPNTDVAAKDN
+1322 LGYASADDAAKDN

-1345 ERGKDRPEFFVSENF
+1345 ERGKARPEYFVSENF

-1371 MVKSGTIVSK
+1371 MVKSGTVVSK

-1395 QMLHGVQPL
+1395 QMLHGVTPL
-1404 LGVYYNEARPLE
+1404 LGVYYNTARGLE
-1416 TPALPNG
+1416 VPALPNG
-1423 ADVVPLNINNR
+1423 ADKVPLNINNR
-1434 NPREGSIWLMVQ
+1434 NPREGSVWLMVQ
-1446 EADGRYYAKAVKVRR
+1446 EADGRYYAKAIKVRR
-1461 FTTDEYNID
+1461 FNTKEYNID

-1481 IHDLKVICNPEAD
+1481 THDLEIICDPEAD

-1524 VSISGVEWGNDIGKG
+1524 VSISGVDWGNNIGKG

-1548 ILENLQDED
+1548 IRKSLQNED

-1652 RVMKKNQEVTDPKI
+1652 RVMKKNQEVTDSNI
-1666 VAQVKVINNIDEGKV
+1666 VAQVKVINNINRGTV
-1681 NPIENTNVYLGVYD
+1681 NPIEGTNVYIGVYD
-1695 DGTRF
+1695 DGTEF
-1700 GVKKTATSHSILE
+1700 GVKKTATSHSIVE
-1713 GSKLEAAE
+1713 GDKLEAAK
-1721 EKAKKLAEKKKK
+1721 EKSKKLAEKKKQK
-1733 RANVKNVAK
+1733 ATTKKVAK
-1742 AIEEGKEEG
+1742 VIKEGKEDG
-1751 LSTDE
+1751 LSTEE
-1756 LKSKAKSSLF
+1756 LRKKAGKTIF
-1766 GIEDEEDSENTTSD
+1766 GIEDE
-1780 TTDTTDDEEGG
+1780 
-1791 ISTDAS
+1791 
-1797 MSRARRGLFGVD
+1797 
-1809 SSKDENKDE
+1809 DE
-1818 DDSLPEPEAPAKPKR
+1818 DTDSVTETLDTEEDDLSTESLRNRAGRSIFSGVVSSDEVEEEPTPKAPAKPRR

-1859 RKRANR
+1859 RKRANIA
-1865 TRIFGLTKDGKQM
+1865 RIFGLTKDGKQM

-1905 FNSLLN
+1905 FDSLLD
-1911 TIEKCR
+1911 TIENCR

>member
-1 MAKKNTYDVTKTGP
+1 MATKTRKLENRVNTGLIDLTKTGP
-15 LTYRQLQEENSSS
+15 ISYRELQRLNNYLPEESDINKKESDSWGS
-28 SASVNS
+28 DL
-34 PFYSVL
+34 VL
-40 RDTHRRA
+40 GRA
-47 FVPTSEFIYEGPEK
+47 GDIHYTN
-61 SPLIEAG
+61 
-68 SYLGESMFDPDYI
+68 
-81 SEADYARMQEN
+81 N
-92 PEELRAENQPWYAQ
+92 PEEDFGESSYDDVLANQFQYDNYEDLRGERQPWYAQ

-144 ESTGFLQGIWDN
+144 ENTGFWQGIWDN
-156 DVNKTMQA
+156 DVTNTMQA
-164 VSDWSEKALPN
+164 VSEWSEKALPN

-212 SGGLYSKAL
+212 GGGLYSKAL

-235 ALTASGIEAA
+235 ALTASGIAAA
-245 GEGSIEAINET
+245 GEGSMEALNET
-256 KPWYNLHAQILD
+256 KPWYNLNAQILG

-279 DSYKPRIQ
+279 DSYKPKIQ

-292 YENTKGTLVSSPDG
+292 YEKTKGTLVSSPDG
-306 RSMYDPAARKRDEA
+306 RAMYDPAARKRDEA
-320 LAALRKEYQA
+320 LAALQKEYQA

-343 AKLNEDRAKMGNK
+343 AKLNEDRAKMGNI
-356 ILGMNMAILTAS
+356 ILGMNMAILTAT

-447 KDPDAEQETLS
+447 KDPDAEQETLD
-458 WINSFSEGIEKTVG
+458 WINSFNEGIEKTLG

-606 ADTSPKNIQEI
+606 ADTSPENINEI
-617 IRDTTDNLQ
+617 IRETTSNLQ

-643 NLEDKLDV
+643 KLEDKLEV

-748 SEQLALLTWMKA
+748 SEQLALLTWMKT

-862 PDISQQLTGNTWELI
+862 PDISQQIAGNTWELI

-955 DAIVKQLTKDEDE
+955 DAIVKQLTRDEDE

-982 LQRIAEKEFVKP
+982 LQRIAEKEFAKP

-1012 AIVNEADSI
+1012 TITNEADSI
-1021 EDAINKLKE
+1021 EDVINKLKE
-1030 QIDKAKSATENVGH
+1030 QIDKAKNATENVGH
-1044 EAIVANKLQEILDSY
+1044 EAIVANKLQDILDSY

-1068 ESKDKESKKKAKEDD
+1068 ESKDKESKKKAKEDG
-1083 NAGWFR
+1083 NAGWFK
-1089 KGMKRAKEK
+1089 KGMKKAKEK

-1106 KEKIKGKE
+1106 KEKLKGKE
-1114 EDKEDK
+1114 EDKE
-1120 EEETKGKGKGKEET
+1120 EETKDKDKEKDKDK
-1134 TVKKKLNLRVL
+1134 VKKKLDLRVL
-1145 NSLPIDEAIEYLEN
+1145 NSLPIDEAIEYLEK

-1220 YNFKSLADR
+1220 YDFKSLADR
-1229 AKREAVYNTYDKT
+1229 AKREAVYNTHDKT

-1283 RLADSILLAVEM
+1283 RLSDSVLLAVEM

-1309 TGSDGKSYQVVGV
+1309 TGSDDKSYQVVGV
-1322 LGYPNTDVAAKDN
+1322 LGYANTDVAAKDN
-1335 WQEVNKAIMK
+1335 YQEVNKAIMR

-1371 MVKSGTIVSK
+1371 MVKSGTIASK
-1381 DGTVTGKVEDRSLK
+1381 DGTITGKVEDRSLK

-1416 TPALPNG
+1416 VPALPNG
-1423 ADVVPLNINNR
+1423 ADKVPLNINNR
-1434 NPREGSIWLMVQ
+1434 NPREGSVWLMVQ

-1461 FTTDEYNID
+1461 FKAKEYNLV

-1481 IHDLKVICNPEAD
+1481 THDLEIICDPEAD

-1516 NILFNEDV
+1516 NILFNEDI
-1524 VSISGVEWGNDIGKG
+1524 VSISGVEWGNNIGKG

-1548 ILENLQDED
+1548 ILKSLQNED

-1615 ANEGSN
+1615 ANEDSN

-1666 VAQVKVINNIDEGKV
+1666 VAQVKVINNINEGKV

-1721 EKAKKLAEKKKK
+1721 EKAKKLAEKKKQK
-1733 RANVKNVAK
+1733 ATIKKVAK
-1742 AIEEGKEEG
+1742 VIEKGKEDD
-1751 LSTDE
+1751 LSTEE
-1756 LKSKAKSSLF
+1756 LRKKAGKTIF
-1766 GIEDEEDSENTTSD
+1766 GIEDE
-1780 TTDTTDDEEGG
+1780 
-1791 ISTDAS
+1791 
-1797 MSRARRGLFGVD
+1797 
-1809 SSKDENKDE
+1809 DE
-1818 DDSLPEPEAPAKPKR
+1818 DTASATKTLDTEEEDLSTESLRNRAGRSIFSGVLSSDEVEEEPAPKAIAKPRR

-1890 DPKNGLSDIINTQED
+1890 DPKNGLSDIINTQGD
-1905 FNSLLN
+1905 FDSLLD
-1911 TIEKCR
+1911 TIENCR